1 MQCSSSQQGES
12 LSQNNQEVG
21 QNEDDVQHVN
31 ILVPGSG
38 KGKFVMNFFLST
50 FVYVSNMVYII

>member
-1 MQCSSSQQGES
+1 LSSSQQGES

-38 KGKFVMNFFLST
+38 KGKFVMNFFLLT
-50 FVYVSNMVYII
+50 IVYVSNMVYII